1 MSALVKAGAVVGGIA
16 LTIGGGFYVKTLLG
30 EEVLCIPLTKEDG
43 YSSTYD
49 NNKIGKVYGDYLVAP
64 FGSVLK
70 TGNGSS
76 GKAVEDNKKWWEQ
89 TYEVFK
95 KDKGLSSE
103 FKDRID
109 RPYDNRVTAVSQTQE
124 AKKAL
129 NKVCEEVYGKAS
141 TDIETSA
148 SDTGHTKSNL
158 REDLFKYCSFL
169 GKEPIKVSESEY
181 TDADSYGKKYS
192 SKLISTTDRK
202 NDKFWKKQNE
212 LFFEKTG
219 DRSGK
224 DLTDTNSIFKKLY
237 DATGAKEKWDSLK
250 KVCEAVY
257 SKQEGGADVEKA
269 SKDDVLKFCSLK
281 GKE

>member
-1 MSALVKAGAVVGGIA
+1 M
-16 LTIGGGFYVKTLLG
+16 G

-43 YSSTYD
+43 YSSTY
-49 NNKIGKVYGDYLVAP
+49 NASSTKVGKLYGDYLVAP

-70 TGNGSS
+70 TGNSSS

-212 LFFEKTG
+212 LFFEETG
-219 DRSGK
+219 DRSGSG
-224 DLTDTNSIFKKLY
+224 LTEESPKFKELFEDKQKKNEW
-237 DATGAKEKWDSLK
+237 DALK
-250 KVCEAVY
+250 KTCEKAY
-257 SKQEGGADVEKA
+257 SKKSSDTDGDKA
-269 SKDDVLKFCSLK
+269 KKEDVLKFCSLK